1 MGGNGYEKA
10 CGSHCG
16 ICNGG
21 SIGVL
26 QTGSL
31 TREYAD
37 AILFA
42 GEIIS
47 VEEDYLLIE
56 VNDSG
61 NSNLSDGCTVEVST
75 KVTGADDCPDFSK
88 GHY

>member
-1 MGGNGYEKA
+1 MQYF
-10 CGSHCG
+10 
-16 ICNGG
+16 
-21 SIGVL
+21 
-26 QTGSL
+26 
-31 TREYAD
+31 
-37 AILFA
+37 FA

-75 KVTGADDCPDFSK
+75 KVTGADDCPVEVSTKVTGADDCPDFSK